1 MTMPVLEKL
10 QTPSV
15 YLPVMAHIRQIR
27 QISQTEKVLTIE
39 LPGGLAL
46 NHEPGQFV
54 EVSVLGVGEAPISVC
69 SSPSRSQD
77 SFEICVRRAG
87 DLTGVIHALKPGDPI
102 GIRGPFG
109 HGFPLKRFRG
119 KDILFAPGGLGLAPA
134 RSLIQQV
141 LDERHNYGRVII
153 LYGARTPS
161 DLLFREDLARWERRG
176 DVELHISVDRSDEDW
191 TGNVG
196 VITTL
201 FSKIQIYARN
211 TVAITVGPPVMYRF
225 VLLELLGIGISEGNI
240 WLSLERRMRCGVGKC
255 GHCQMNH
262 IYTCQEGPVF
272 SYAQIKYLEEAL

>member
-1 MTMPVLEKL
+1 MTLPTLEKL
-10 QTPSV
+10 QTSSV
-15 YLPVMAHIRQIR
+15 YMPVLAHIQQIR

-69 SSPSRSQD
+69 SSPSRSQK

-87 DLTGVIHALKPGDPI
+87 DLTGVIHSLRPGDTI

-141 LDERHNYGRVII
+141 LDERHYYGRVII

-161 DLLFREDLARWERRG
+161 ALLFQDDLARWQRQD
-176 DVELHISVDRSDEDW
+176 DVEVHISVDHSDENW
-191 TGNVG
+191 KGNVG

-211 TVAITVGPPVMYRF
+211 TVGITVGPPVMYRF
-225 VLLELLGIGISEGNI
+225 VLLELLGLGISEGNI

-272 SYAQIKYLEEAL
+272 SYNQIKYLEEAL

>member
-1 MTMPVLEKL
+1 MTLPVLEKL
-10 QTPSV
+10 QTPSI
-15 YLPVMAHIRQIR
+15 YLPVMARIRRVR

-39 LPGGLAL
+39 LPDGLAL

-87 DLTGVIHALKPGDPI
+87 DLTGVIHSLEAGDPI

-109 HGFPLKRFRG
+109 HGFPMKRFRG

-161 DLLFREDLARWERRG
+161 DLLFQDDLARWEQRG
-176 DVELHISVDRSDEDW
+176 DVELHVSVDRSDENW
-191 TGNVG
+191 KGNVG

>member
-1 MTMPVLEKL
+1 
-10 QTPSV
+10 
-15 YLPVMAHIRQIR
+15 
-27 QISQTEKVLTIE
+27 
-39 LPGGLAL
+39 
-46 NHEPGQFV
+46 
-54 EVSVLGVGEAPISVC
+54 
-69 SSPSRSQD
+69 
-77 SFEICVRRAG
+77 
-87 DLTGVIHALKPGDPI
+87 
-102 GIRGPFG
+102 
-109 HGFPLKRFRG
+109 
-119 KDILFAPGGLGLAPA
+119 
-134 RSLIQQV
+134 
-141 LDERHNYGRVII
+141 
-153 LYGARTPS
+153 
-161 DLLFREDLARWERRG
+161 LLFQEDLARWSQRG

-211 TVAITVGPPVMYRF
+211 TVAITVGPPVMYRY

>member
-1 MTMPVLEKL
+1 MTLPTLEKL
-10 QTPSV
+10 QTSSV
-15 YLPVMAHIRQIR
+15 YMPVLAHIQQIR

-69 SSPSRSQD
+69 SSPSRSQK

-87 DLTGVIHALKPGDPI
+87 DLTGVIHSLRPGDTI

-161 DLLFREDLARWERRG
+161 ALLFQEDLARWQQRG
-176 DVELHISVDRSDEDW
+176 DVEVHISVDHADEGW
-191 TGNVG
+191 QGNVG

-225 VLLELLGIGISEGNI
+225 IILELLGQGISEGNI

-272 SYAQIKYLEEAL
+272 SYDQIKYLEEAL

>member
-1 MTMPVLEKL
+1 MTLPVLEKL
-10 QTPSV
+10 QTSSV
-15 YLPVMAHIRQIR
+15 YLPVMAHIRQVR

-87 DLTGVIHALKPGDPI
+87 DLTGVIHSLKPGDPI

-161 DLLFREDLARWERRG
+161 ALLFKDDLARWEQHG
-176 DVELHISVDRSDEDW
+176 DIELHVSVDHSDENW
-191 TGNVG
+191 KGNVG

-240 WLSLERRMRCGVGKC
+240 YLSLERRMRCGVGKC